1 MGINNHSISRKI
13 ALKRLGGLTLGLP
26 FAQSVM
32 GGISF
37 ENTKEIKRLMKKNKF
52 KGKPNI
58 LWITTEGVPI
68 NALGCYG
75 SQIAPTPNIDRIA
88 KGGMLFKNSFC
99 NNALVCTK
107 SCHFTHR

>member
-1 MGINNHSISRKI
+1 MGINDRSISRKT

-26 FAQSVM
+26 FAQSAI
-32 GGISF
+32 GNISF
-37 ENTKEIKRLMKKNKF
+37 ENTKQIKRLLKKNNF

-75 SQIAPTPNIDRIA
+75 SQIAPTPNID
-88 KGGMLFKNSFC
+88 
-99 NNALVCTK
+99 
-107 SCHFTHR
+107 